1 MSSSRASLSLLELRI
16 SSKDLNILLIL
27 DLNITKLLF
36 LDFVTKGNLVS
47 TLPRW
52 GEYFEVS
59 MNIWIDA
66 LEGNEGGWSELLRF
80 TVTEKDC
87 CAPGDRVLAIFVNSG
102 GFLHVTGH
110 VGTNGNYNTNV
121 NIKLKTWMRV
131 EIKQYPENG
140 EVKNI

>member
-1 MSSSRASLSLLELRI
+1 M
-16 SSKDLNILLIL
+16 
-27 DLNITKLLF
+27 F
-36 LDFVTKGNLVS
+36 LDFVIVTKDNLAA

-52 GEYFEVS
+52 GEYFEVY

-87 CAPGDRVLAIFVNSG
+87 CDPGDRIQAIFVHSDG
-102 GFLHVTGH
+102 YIHVTSH
-110 VGTNGNYNTNV
+110 IGTNANFPTNV
-121 NIKLKTWMRV
+121 PIKLKTWMRV

-140 EVKNI
+140 EVK